1 MLDNYDHYNDE
12 QLQALSGISNK
23 RRRYKRR
30 GSRCPSMLATSIA
43 ESIDD
48 CGIDGGTLSSTT
60 SPALFRSHSN
70 RELGKK
76 TSETASFL
84 FGNSHATTSI
94 EGVFDA
100 LLLPVS
106 NARRSPSKLLSEAL
120 SVLEIHRTSTSTSTS
135 TTSTKRNSN
144 SNRNSASTECGT
156 KKRFSPSSHSE
167 MTSSVPDCLMR
178 LPDENNVVY
187 ANRVSNDGDPALAI
201 VHQALGLTKMGVMGM
216 E

>member
-60 SPALFRSHSN
+60 SPAIFRSHSN

-120 SVLEIHRTSTSTSTS
+120 SVLEIHRTSTSTST
-135 TTSTKRNSN
+135 TSTKRNSN
-144 SNRNSASTECGT
+144 SNSNSASTECGT

-167 MTSSVPDCLMR
+167 MTSSFPDCFMR
-178 LPDENNVVY
+178 LPDENNVMY
-187 ANRVSNDGDPALAI
+187 PNRVSNDGDPALAI